1 MLKYKNILYWENLVT
16 CNKSNYQIF
25 SSSRMLTFDPDG
37 FKAIESVEI
46 DKIGAA
52 ETGDNWKPP
61 SIWSQAREKHN
72 KQSKDVGQSH

>member
-1 MLKYKNILYWENLVT
+1 
-16 CNKSNYQIF
+16 
-25 SSSRMLTFDPDG
+25 MLTFDPDG

-72 KQSKDVGQSH
+72 KQSKDVGQNVTLQKKKKKNTRVLSDDF